1 MPEAHVEAPTVGS
14 VLLAGVL
21 LKLGIFAVLRYLI
34 PIFPM
39 ETQYYSS
46 FVSVFAL
53 LGILYISLTTIRQI
67 DLKKIIAYASVAH
80 MNYVVLG
87 ILSTNLLGISGSIFL
102 MIGHGIVSAGLF
114 FMIGFL
120 YDRYKTRN
128 IRYYRGLV
136 AFMPLYAVSLFIL
149 SLANM
154 SFPGTCNFIGE
165 AVILFGILG
174 NNVLIT

>member
-1 MPEAHVEAPTVGS
+1 
-14 VLLAGVL
+14 LAGVL
-21 LKLGIFAVLRYLI
+21 LKLGIFAVLRFLI
-34 PIFPM
+34 PIFPT
-39 ETQYYSS
+39 ETQY
-46 FVSVFAL
+46 FAPLVSVFAL
-53 LGILYISLTTIRQI
+53 LGILYVSLTTIRQI

-87 ILSTNLLGISGSIFL
+87 VFGTNILSVAGSIFL

-114 FMIGFL
+114 FLIGFL

-136 AFMPLYAVSLFIL
+136 SFMPFYALSFFIL

-154 SFPGTCNFIGE
+154 SFPGTCNFVGE
-165 AVILFGILG
+165 AIILFGIVQ
-174 NNVLIT
+174 NNIFIA